1 MYKPPNSDITATAK
15 VARAAVDDS
24 APNDV
29 KNKITAI
36 IKYVQ
41 GSMVLISFPVKIIEQ
56 PFRTNVLL

>member
-1 MYKPPNSDITATAK
+1 MYKPPNNVITATAK

-29 KNKITAI
+29 KNKIIAI

-41 GSMVLISFPVKIIEQ
+41 GSMVFNFLSC
-56 PFRTNVLL
+56 